1 MKKYLKDSEITE
13 LLKKITII
21 SDTREKVNDHIL
33 KYFDNK
39 KIPYIKRSLQ
49 TGDYSAMIGDMTL
62 EHEITIERKSS
73 LDELA
78 GNLTTDRQRLEGEF
92 TRAKADGLKV
102 ILLIENGSW
111 EDIELHNYISKLE
124 PKSFTATLYA
134 WQVRYN
140 ITVNFC
146 KPNTSGKIIYGH
158 LYYAAREAL
167 KKGEVI

>member
-1 MKKYLKDSEITE
+1 MKRHYTKTEIDE
-13 LLKKITII
+13 LLKQLTIVV
-21 SDTREKVNDHIL
+21 DTREKVNDHITG
-33 KYFDNK
+33 YFDKNK
-39 KIPYIKRSLQ
+39 VAHISRALA

-62 EHEITIERKSS
+62 EHELTVERKSS

-78 GNLTTDRQRLEGEF
+78 GNLTTDRQRFEDEF

-111 EDIELHNYISKLE
+111 EDIELHNYTSKLE

>member
-13 LLKKITII
+13 LLKKITIV
-21 SDTREKVNDHIL
+21 SDTREKANEHIL
-33 KYFDNK
+33 KYFDDK
-39 KIPYIKRSLQ
+39 KIPYIKRSLH

-62 EHEITIERKSS
+62 EHELTIERKSS

-78 GNLTTDRQRLEGEF
+78 GNLTTDRQRFENEF
-92 TRAKADGLKV
+92 IRAKANGLKV

-111 EDIELHNYISKLE
+111 EDIELHNYTSKLE

-146 KPNTSGKIIYGH
+146 KPNTSGKIIYGL